1 MPGDA
6 DAYVLLSDSSKACVG
21 GVSYLGWVY
30 GEGVCGLTPDKR
42 VTLNW
47 YTIDDMSVA
56 LVSVI
61 LLYIYN
67 PTDFKYRVRHPL
79 VVSR

>member
-21 GVSYLGWVY
+21 GVSYIGSVY

-42 VTLNW
+42 VTINW
-47 YTIDDMSVA
+47 YKRDALSSA

-61 LLYIYN
+61 LL
-67 PTDFKYRVRHPL
+67 
-79 VVSR
+79 S

>member
-1 MPGDA
+1 MVADGSMRGDA

-21 GVSYLGWVY
+21 GVSYMGFVY

-47 YTIDDMSVA
+47 YSGDDLAVA
-56 LVSVI
+56 LVCITI
-61 LLYIYN
+61 L
-67 PTDFKYRVRHPL
+67 
-79 VVSR
+79 SCCQS